1 MDAGVVLSSSAA
13 WVWKLFCW
21 CLRWLERLSFLH
33 SFTVSVGRAFTPFW
47 EDIIQTINMSQL
59 ERNIQH
65 ECDEESCSQDELLNT
80 VETCGHPVW
89 WSSGKI
95 NTFLLL
101 YVKLW
106 SWALLR
112 NVSHCLETK
121 KSTTRVDECASKL
134 AVWWLWRHPS
144 HRYLSNHQIQTGS
157 LILFCKLKYKDIC
170 FQSLR
175 LMKHVLLRGPML
187 DKYWWN
193 HCEPRHR
200 DME

>member
-1 MDAGVVLSSSAA
+1 MDSGVVLSSSDAR
-13 WVWKLFCW
+13 VWKLFCW
-21 CLRWLERLSFLH
+21 CLQGLERFSFQH

-47 EDIIQTINMSQL
+47 GDIIQTINMSQV

-101 YVKLW
+101 YVKLC

-112 NVSHCLETK
+112 NVSHCMEMK
-121 KSTTRVDECASKL
+121 KSTTRVDECAF
-134 AVWWLWRHPS
+134 VR
-144 HRYLSNHQIQTGS
+144 NIQTGS
-157 LILFCKLKYKDIC
+157 LMVMKTSITQILVKSSNTNSISNSFFLKLKYKAASKAC
-170 FQSLR
+170 
-175 LMKHVLLRGPML
+175 V
-187 DKYWWN
+187 W
-193 HCEPRHR
+193 
-200 DME
+200 